1 MMTNGFK
8 IQRNSV
14 ELKAAAKQNLD
25 GKWLAAIA
33 VCVVAWILVEAFT
46 YGNGGN
52 SSLRYVLENGRL
64 IRVANHDGNSFRNL
78 ASIVGFI
85 IGGPIYF
92 GVANYFLKLA
102 KGLPAE
108 FNDLF
113 SGFSLF
119 KTNFV
124 LNLLKSLFIM
134 LWSLLLV
141 VPGIIAAIKYSMAY
155 YIMNDNPGLG
165 ALEAIRISTEMMNG
179 HKMRFFEM
187 WLSFLGWFILGI
199 FTAGLG
205 MLYAIPYYR
214 SAKANFYLDLKEN
227 YSM

>member
-1 MMTNGFK
+1 MTDVVRK
-8 IQRNSV
+8 QRNSA
-14 ELKAAAKQNLD
+14 ELKTAAKQNLD
-25 GKWLAAIA
+25 GKWLTAIA
-33 VCVVAWILVEAFT
+33 VCFVAWLLVQAFT
-46 YGNGGN
+46 YSNGGN
-52 SSLRYVLENGRL
+52 STFRFVLENGSL
-64 IRVANHDGNSFRNL
+64 VRVGNHEPSTFRNL
-78 ASIVGFI
+78 ASIVSFI

-102 KGLPAE
+102 KGLSAE

-119 KTNFV
+119 KTNFL
-124 LNLLKSLFIM
+124 LNFFLTLFTV

-155 YIMNDNPGLG
+155 YIMNENPELS
-165 ALEAIRISTEMMNG
+165 ALEAIRLSKQMMDG
-179 HKMRFFEM
+179 HKMDFFVM

-214 SAKANFYLDLKEN
+214 AAKANFYLDLKAN

>member
-1 MMTNGFK
+1 
-8 IQRNSV
+8 V

-25 GKWLAAIA
+25 GKWLTAIA
-33 VCVVAWILVEAFT
+33 VCVVAWLLVEAFT

-52 SSLRYVLENGRL
+52 SSFRYVLESGRL
-64 IRVANHDGNSFRNL
+64 IRVANHDGSTFRNL